1 LTFSF
6 DFYADLLAEEMIG
19 SVSVVLSYIRVSI
32 IEVVRDSDEAFL
44 DMKLFISTA
53 VAVPSKVVN
62 IDCTKNLS
70 PTFFFWSAISLEE
83 ISIVTDLLLSII
95 PVEGVTLYIL
105 ELLDLILKANLLID
119 SFEIVKVLVKVDT
132 DVSIVSVVGSKFNLL
147 VLVLF
152 SSSFLL
158 DRSFLSGE
166 SFVVILFSSIF

>member
-1 LTFSF
+1 LTFSL
-6 DFYADLLAEEMIG
+6 DFYADLFAELIIG
-19 SVSVVLSYIRVSI
+19 SVSVVPSYIRVSI
-32 IEVVRDSDEAFL
+32 IDVVRDSDSDEAFL

-95 PVEGVTLYIL
+95 PAEGVTLYIL

-119 SFEIVKVLVKVDT
+119 SFEIVKVLVKVVT
-132 DVSIVSVVGSKFNLL
+132 EVSIVSVVGSKFNLL
-147 VLVLF
+147 VLVLVLL
-152 SSSFLL
+152 SSFLL
-158 DRSFLSGE
+158 LD
-166 SFVVILFSSIF
+166 

>member
-1 LTFSF
+1 
-6 DFYADLLAEEMIG
+6 MIG
-19 SVSVVLSYIRVSI
+19 SVSVVPSYNRVSI
-32 IEVVRDSDEAFL
+32 IDVVRKSDEAFL

-132 DVSIVSVVGSKFNLL
+132 DVSI
-147 VLVLF
+147 
-152 SSSFLL
+152 
-158 DRSFLSGE
+158 
-166 SFVVILFSSIF
+166 